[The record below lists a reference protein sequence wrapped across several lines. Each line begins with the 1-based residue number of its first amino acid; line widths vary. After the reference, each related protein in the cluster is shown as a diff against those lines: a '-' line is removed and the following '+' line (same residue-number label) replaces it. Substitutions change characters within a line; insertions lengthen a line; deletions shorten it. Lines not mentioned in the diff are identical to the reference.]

1 MMITTIM
8 FLLAGVAAGAA
19 SALYLAYN
27 YHPLLLNGAIHAAIF
42 ASGLVAI
49 YFATK
54 KLDVKSAGWYLL
66 GALPVH
72 LAIHFTVIGD
82 LAQLTGVSHALLNF
96 LSLP

>member
-1 MMITTIM
+1 MTMMIKY
-8 FLLAGVAAGAA
+8 LLAGIAAGTA

-27 YHPLLLNGAIHAAIF
+27 YHPLLLNGAVHAAIF
-42 ASGLVAI
+42 ASGLVAMH
-49 YFATK
+49 FAK
-54 KLDVKSAGWYLL
+54 RLDARSAGWYLL

-72 LAIHFTVIGD
+72 LAIHFTIIGD